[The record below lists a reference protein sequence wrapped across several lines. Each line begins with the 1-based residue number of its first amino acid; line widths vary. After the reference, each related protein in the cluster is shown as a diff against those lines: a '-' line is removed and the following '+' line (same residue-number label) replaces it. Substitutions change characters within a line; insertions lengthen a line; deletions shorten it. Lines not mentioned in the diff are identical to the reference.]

1 MSLLE
6 SIELSITNILASKMR
21 AFLTMLGIIIGVAA
35 VILITGLGNGAK
47 IYMTNTFKSLG
58 TNTLNVSIT
67 GRSGSSSRKMS
78 VDDMYSLVK
87 ANQKYLLRLSP
98 SVRMTG
104 GIKVGNESSTT
115 TIVMGCSE
123 EYFAIKSYEIT
134 QGRGLEYNDMV
145 ERNLVCVV
153 GSYVSEYFFDNNAVG
168 KTLKVGNAYFEIIGV
183 NAKQADSLSGTVDD
197 YVYVPYST
205 AARLTNTSSISA
217 YIVEIPSVDEAS
229 QATQVLNDALFNVF
243 QSTSYYTV
251 RSMADV
257 LNTMT
262 TMINIMVMVLS
273 IVAGISLVVGGIGI
287 MNIMLVSVTERTKEI
302 GIRKALGAKERYILT
317 QFVIEAATT
326 SAIGGLVGIAVGYG
340 LSGLA
345 TNVIKSALN
354 AALPVSPTIGAVIMS
369 FGISAGIGIIF
380 GFLPAKKAASLNPID
395 ALRNE

>member
-6 SIELSITNILASKMR
+6 SVELAITNILASKMR

-67 GRSGSSSRKMS
+67 GRGSSSRIMS
-78 VDDMYSLVK
+78 VDDMYNLVK
-87 ANQKYLLRLSP
+87 KNPKYLLRLSP
-98 SVRMTG
+98 TVRMTG
-104 GIKVGNESSTT
+104 GIKIGNESSTT
-115 TIVMGCSE
+115 TLIIGCSE
-123 EYFAIKSYEIT
+123 DYFAIKSYVIES
-134 QGRGLEYNDMV
+134 GRGLEYNDITD
-145 ERNLVCVV
+145 RNLVCVV
-153 GSYVSEYFFDNNAVG
+153 GSYIAQNYFDNNAVG
-168 KTLKVGNAYFEIIGV
+168 KTLKVGNSYFEIIGV
-183 NAKQADSLSGTVDD
+183 NTKQADSLSGTVDD

-205 AARLTNTSSISA
+205 AARLTKTSTISS
-217 YIVEIPSVDEAS
+217 YVVEIPSVEEAS
-229 QATQVLNDALFNVF
+229 QATQVLNDALYNVF
-243 QSTSYYTV
+243 MNTSYYTV

-326 SAIGGLVGIAVGYG
+326 SAIGGLLGIAVGYG

-354 AALPVSPTIGAVIMS
+354 AALPVAPTIGSVIMS

-380 GFLPAKKAASLNPID
+380 GYLPARKAASLNPID

>member
-6 SIELSITNILASKMR
+6 SVELAITNILASKMR
-21 AFLTMLGIIIGVAA
+21 AFLTMLGIIIGVAS

-47 IYMTNTFKSLG
+47 IYMTDSFKSLG

-67 GRSGSSSRKMS
+67 GRGSSSRIMS
-78 VDDMYSLVK
+78 VDDMYKLVK
-87 ANQKYLLRLSP
+87 ENPKYLLRLSP
-98 SVRMTG
+98 TVRMQG
-104 GIKVGNESSTT
+104 GAKIGTESSTT

-123 EYFAIKSYEIT
+123 DYFAIKSYVVAS
-134 QGRGLEYNDMV
+134 GRGLEYNDIAD
-145 ERNLVCVV
+145 RNLVCVV
-153 GSYVSEYFFDNNAVG
+153 GSYIAEYYFDNNAIG
-168 KTLKVGNAYFEIIGV
+168 KTLKVGSAYFEIVGV
-183 NAKQADSLSGTVDD
+183 NSKQADSLSGTVDD
-197 YVYVPYST
+197 YIYVPYST
-205 AARLTNTSSISA
+205 AARLTNTSTISA
-217 YIVEIPSVDEAS
+217 YVVEIPSVEEAS
-229 QATQVLNDALFNVF
+229 QASKVLNDALYNVF
-243 QSTSYYTV
+243 MNTTYYTV

-262 TMINIMVMVLS
+262 TMISILVMVLS

-326 SAIGGLVGIAVGYG
+326 SAIGGLIGIAVGYG

-354 AALPVSPTIGAVIMS
+354 ANLPVAPTIGAVIMS
-369 FGISAGIGIIF
+369 FGISAGIGILF